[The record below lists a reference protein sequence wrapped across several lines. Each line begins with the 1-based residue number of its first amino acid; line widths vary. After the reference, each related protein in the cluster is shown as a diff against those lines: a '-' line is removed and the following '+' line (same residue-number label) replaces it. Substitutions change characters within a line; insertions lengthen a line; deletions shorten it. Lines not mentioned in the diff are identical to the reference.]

1 MIFKFEFHYIFKIRH
16 CNLLTFNF
24 KGNGI
29 FTELPRE
36 MGEFLLEYAG
46 VLMSAEDGEHFG
58 ERYAEEGK
66 GCFLYYFKNQSK
78 QNWYV
83 LFQSYNL
90 NVLWTMLNRD
100 KERETHTQKEKKKF
114 LFYKNKNIFMN

>member
-29 FTELPRE
+29 FTELLRE
-36 MGEFLLEYAG
+36 MSEFLLEYAG

-58 ERYAEEGK
+58 ERY
-66 GCFLYYFKNQSK
+66 
-78 QNWYV
+78 
-83 LFQSYNL
+83 
-90 NVLWTMLNRD
+90 
-100 KERETHTQKEKKKF
+100 
-114 LFYKNKNIFMN
+114 